1 MSFHGIDYLV
11 IVAFFAI
18 LLAIP
23 VWASRRS
30 AQGASD
36 FFHSGRSMPWWLI
49 GISMVAAMTSTNS
62 ANLFTQF
69 IREDGFAGNWAWWSF
84 LTGGVLTVFVYA
96 KLWHRSGATTDIAFY
111 ELRYSGRP
119 AAFLRGF
126 RAVYLGVVYNLV
138 VMATVLLGA
147 VKLGTVLFDVPAWV
161 VLAVTAVASVLYS
174 TLGGIRGTI
183 YADFYLFAV
192 IMVGAVAV
200 MVFAL
205 AQPAVGGFDALMRHA
220 AVVPK
225 LGFFPDFSDTDTLVA
240 VFVIPVA
247 IQWWN
252 VWYSGSEPGGGGYI
266 VQRMLTAKSGGHAL
280 GGTLFAQIVQYAIR
294 PWPWYVVAFASLV
307 VFPDFDSIRAAFPH
321 VDPKYVGNDMAY
333 PAMIKFVPAGWLGV
347 VVASLM
353 GALFSTIAAQLSMG
367 ANYVA
372 HDVWKRFVHPSA
384 DAHELV
390 AVARWTSIALMVA
403 GALLAPLLADAKAGF
418 DLMVMVGAGT
428 GAVFLLRWFWMRINA
443 WTEIVALGVSIV
455 CAVFLQMVGPHVFAL
470 SLAFWQRLLL
480 TIGVTTAAWLAAT
493 FLTVPEPPAVIA
505 DFRGRVRASGRDV
518 GLGVLWTFLVSVA
531 IFAFMWALGALVVNG

>member
-1 MSFHGIDYLV
+1 MRFALVDALV
-11 IVAFFAI
+11 IAAFFAI

-23 VWASRRS
+23 VWANRRG
-30 AQGASD
+30 AQGATD

-62 ANLFTQF
+62 ANLFTQL
-69 IREDGFAGNWAWWSF
+69 IREDGLAGNWAWWSF

-96 KLWHRSGATTDIAFY
+96 KLWHRLGATTDIAFY

-126 RAVYLGVVYNLV
+126 RAIYLGVIYNLV

-174 TLGGIRGTI
+174 TVGGIRGTI

-200 MVFAL
+200 MAFAL
-205 AQPAVGGFDALMRHA
+205 AQPEVGGFAALMQQA

-225 LGFFPDFSDTDTLVA
+225 LGFFPDFADADALWT

-266 VQRMLTAKSGGHAL
+266 VQRMLTAKSDGHAL
-280 GGTLFAQIVQYAIR
+280 GGTLFAQVVQYAIR
-294 PWPWYVVAFASLV
+294 P
-307 VFPDFDSIRAAFPH
+307 
-321 VDPKYVGNDMAY
+321 
-333 PAMIKFVPAGWLGV
+333 
-347 VVASLM
+347 
-353 GALFSTIAAQLSMG
+353 
-367 ANYVA
+367 
-372 HDVWKRFVHPSA
+372 
-384 DAHELV
+384 
-390 AVARWTSIALMVA
+390 
-403 GALLAPLLADAKAGF
+403 
-418 DLMVMVGAGT
+418 
-428 GAVFLLRWFWMRINA
+428 
-443 WTEIVALGVSIV
+443 
-455 CAVFLQMVGPHVFAL
+455 
-470 SLAFWQRLLL
+470 
-480 TIGVTTAAWLAAT
+480 
-493 FLTVPEPPAVIA
+493 
-505 DFRGRVRASGRDV
+505 
-518 GLGVLWTFLVSVA
+518 
-531 IFAFMWALGALVVNG
+531 